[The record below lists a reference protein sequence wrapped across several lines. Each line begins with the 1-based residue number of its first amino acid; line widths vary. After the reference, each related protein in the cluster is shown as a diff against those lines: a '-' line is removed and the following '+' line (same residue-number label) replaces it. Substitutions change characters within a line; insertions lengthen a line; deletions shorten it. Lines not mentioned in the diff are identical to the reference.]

1 MTKEPSKFEPVR
13 GDTPSLD
20 AVLERNIQTLIERRK
35 EEEAAI
41 SRHQGV
47 ATAIGG
53 FIGGF
58 GFIYTHLALFGL
70 WLLANTVGLP
80 GIPVFDPE
88 LFYMAT
94 FAAVEAIFLTTLV
107 LINQNRM
114 SAKADKRAELDLQIN
129 LLTEYE
135 LTRMIHLLSAVAE
148 RLNVRSEVDEEIEE
162 LKQDVEVAAVLDK
175 IESADDAGAPSSTD
189 DTPPP
194 PRQ

>member
-1 MTKEPSKFEPVR
+1 MAKEPQKFQPVR

-20 AVLERNIQTLIERRK
+20 AVLERNIRTLIERRK

-41 SRHQGV
+41 SKHQGF
-47 ATAIGG
+47 ATAIGR
-53 FIGGF
+53 FIGSF
-58 GFIYTHLALFGL
+58 GFVYTHLALFGL
-70 WLLANTVGLP
+70 WVLSNTIGLP
-80 GIPVFDPE
+80 GMPVFDPE

-114 SAKADKRAELDLQIN
+114 SAQADKRAALDLQIN

-135 LTRMIHLLSAVAE
+135 LTRMIHLVSAVAE
-148 RLNVRSEVDEEIEE
+148 RLNVRSEVDKEIEE

-175 IESADDAGAPSSTD
+175 IESADDAGATSSTE
-189 DTPPP
+189 DTPP
-194 PRQ
+194 RQ

>member
-1 MTKEPSKFEPVR
+1 MPATAPKSAPPS
-13 GDTPSLD
+13 GDMPSLD
-20 AVLERNIQTLIERRK
+20 SVLERNIQALIERRK

-41 SRHQGV
+41 TKHQGF
-47 ATAIGG
+47 ATTIGR
-53 FIGGF
+53 FIGSF
-58 GFIYTHLALFGL
+58 GFVYSHLLLFGL
-70 WLLANTVGLP
+70 WLLANTIGLP
-80 GIPVFDPE
+80 AIPVFDPE

-114 SAKADKRAELDLQIN
+114 SAQADKRAELDLQIN

-135 LTRMIHLLSAVAE
+135 LTRMIHLLSAVAA

-162 LKQDVEVAAVLDK
+162 LKQDVEVGAVLDK
-175 IESADDAGAPSSTD
+175 IDDADNAEAAPSKEEA
-189 DTPPP
+189 P

>member
-1 MTKEPSKFEPVR
+1 MAEEKPKSQR
-13 GDTPSLD
+13 GRPDTPSPD

-35 EEEAAI
+35 DEEAAI
-41 SRHQGV
+41 TKHQGI

-53 FIGGF
+53 FIGSF
-58 GFIYTHLALFGL
+58 GFVYSHLLLFGL
-70 WLLANTVGLP
+70 WTLANTSGLP

-114 SAKADKRAELDLQIN
+114 SAQADKRAELDLQIN

-135 LTRMIHLLSAVAE
+135 LTRMIHLVSAIAE

-162 LKQDVEVAAVLDK
+162 LKQDVEVSAVLDK
-175 IESADDAGAPSSTD
+175 IESADDAEAAAPSKE
-189 DTPPP
+189 DTPP
-194 PRQ
+194 RQ

>member
-1 MTKEPSKFEPVR
+1 VAKPIPKSAPPASSH
-13 GDTPSLD
+13 TPNLD

-41 SRHQGV
+41 SKHQGF
-47 ATAIGG
+47 ATTIGG
-53 FIGGF
+53 FIGSF
-58 GFIYTHLALFGL
+58 GFVYTHLALFGL
-70 WLLANTVGLP
+70 WVLVNTVGVP
-80 GIPVFDPE
+80 GIPLFDPE

-107 LINQNRM
+107 LINQTRM
-114 SAKADKRAELDLQIN
+114 SVQADKRAELDLQIN

-148 RLNVRSEVDEEIEE
+148 RLNVRSEVDKEIEE

-175 IESADDAGAPSSTD
+175 IESADDASAGSSTEH
-189 DTPPP
+189 TL